1 MSYLTFIGDI
11 SQTTY
16 RGSLF
21 QVQNPVG
28 PIKLAL
34 TPYDRSEWVEEMK
47 ALMAAKDSGKPV
59 TQAATVSYRPDY
71 IVRFV
76 EASTG
81 EELYGE
87 PVDYAPGQEITRAQ
101 ASKTAF
107 LLH

>member
-1 MSYLTFIGDI
+1 M
-11 SQTTY
+11 
-16 RGSLF
+16 
-21 QVQNPVG
+21 QNPVG

-34 TPYDRSEWVEEMK
+34 TPFNYRSEWVEEMK

-59 TQAATVSYRPDY
+59 TQAATVSGVYRPDY

-87 PVDYAPGQEITRAQ
+87 PVDYAPGQEIQRAQ